1 MQLNAL
7 QKHTLVRNGF
17 DFMLSEKLVTDFYKT
32 SSAVI
37 LFGIFIETRLL
48 TLLLVTVICTVSP

>member
-1 MQLNAL
+1 MQLNTL

-17 DFMLSEKLVTDFYKT
+17 DVMLSEKLVTDFYKT

-48 TLLLVTVICTVSP
+48 TLF